1 MIRESF
7 DYELRA
13 ICIEV
18 CVIGAKIGFLADLS
32 PPSTSDSIEEAQI
45 NLKANIDFTSLL
57 VKL

>member
-1 MIRESF
+1 MNFEPYVSKCAWLGR
-7 DYELRA
+7 
-13 ICIEV
+13 
-18 CVIGAKIGFLADLS
+18 KIGFLADLS